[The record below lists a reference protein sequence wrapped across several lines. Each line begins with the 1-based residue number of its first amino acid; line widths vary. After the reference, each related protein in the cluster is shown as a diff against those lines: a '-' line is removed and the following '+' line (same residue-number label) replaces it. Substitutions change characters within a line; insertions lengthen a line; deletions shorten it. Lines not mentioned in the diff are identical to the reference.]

1 MRRELSVLA
10 AAYSDDEEAAGDFE
24 ALKEDLP
31 KVGRLMDRSKVI
43 VLATSDAPNEVNVE
57 HIGGGPVGKL
67 VEVGAGRGLK
77 GRLAPGNAVI
87 VGVIDPGIETEA
99 FEALARAR
107 GRAVVP
113 VEEGDGDAEQTDREA
128 VQAAVGMAM
137 AQVMEQWAHP
147 TASAAA
153 IRSLAAANE
162 AAST

>member
-1 MRRELSVLA
+1 MRREMCAVA
-10 AAYSDDEEAAGDFE
+10 AAYSDDEEAAGDFA

-31 KVGRLMDRSKVI
+31 KVGRLVDRSKVI
-43 VLATSDAPNEVNVE
+43 LLATSDAPNEVNVE
-57 HIGGGPVGKL
+57 HIGGGPIGKL
-67 VEVGAGRGLK
+67 VEVAAGRGLK

-87 VGVIDPGIETEA
+87 VGVVDPDVENEA
-99 FEALARAR
+99 FEALGRAR

-113 VEEGDGDAEQTDREA
+113 VEEGEGEDEQKGKEA

-137 AQVMEQWAHP
+137 AQVMEQWVHP

-162 AAST
+162 AASS

>member
-1 MRRELSVLA
+1 MRREMSVLA
-10 AAYSDDEEAAGDFE
+10 AAYSDEEEAASDFE

-57 HIGGGPVGKL
+57 HIGGGPIGKL

-87 VGVIDPGIETEA
+87 VGVIDPGVESEA

-107 GRAVVP
+107 GRAAVP
-113 VEEGDGDAEQTDREA
+113 VEGDGDDEQTDKEA
-128 VQAAVGMAM
+128 VQAALGMAM

-153 IRSLAAANE
+153 IRSLAAANQ
-162 AAST
+162 AAAG